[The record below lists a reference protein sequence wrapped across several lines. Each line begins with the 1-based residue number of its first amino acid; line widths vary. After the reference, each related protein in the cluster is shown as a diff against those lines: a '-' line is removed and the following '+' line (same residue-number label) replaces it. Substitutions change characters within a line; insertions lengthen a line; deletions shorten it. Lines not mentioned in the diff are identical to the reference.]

1 MVAVRWCIPLAFLIG
16 VATLAVREIDR
27 FDLPAMQ
34 RTLLQVPTLP
44 ALGIA
49 VLAML
54 AVAVTGVIDVVLA
67 RWLRI
72 GVPLREVFRLAFVAN
87 TLSNTLNLSGAV
99 GSAARLLGL
108 SSHGV
113 EVGRGAA
120 LVGMQVLS
128 LPLGL
133 SVLVTAALASGALP
147 DSLRASAHGLGMTVM
162 FAAAAYLPLYFV
174 LSSQRRFMRWL
185 PDAHALPGFL
195 LRVQLTL
202 VSLIDWVFAVAV
214 LYACLELS
222 GAAVR
227 PDVLIAVFAAASV
240 LGLLSLVP
248 GGLGVFDSVLV
259 LALSADG
266 SPAGPLLAGV
276 FLFRITYY
284 VLPLFAGLLLGSS
297 MLARRVPALA
307 RMRERLGAHPL
318 FGAIGLPA
326 TLLADLGMRVLAVL
340 TFAAGLV
347 LLGSAVIPAVHERI
361 GSVGEV
367 LPLAAIE
374 GSYWLSI
381 VTGVLL
387 LGLGRGIDGRLR
399 VAYQL
404 AQPLLLASAVLAI
417 TKGLH
422 FGEALFLLGVAV
434 LLRTRKREFTQRAM
448 SLTSALSLG
457 WIAGVAVVMLA
468 FFAIG
473 SWSVFGD
480 DSFDLFYFGADGH
493 SSRLARGFAAALTGL
508 AAWLIW
514 QAFAVRRPQPRLPDR
529 DELARAQ
536 DVYRGS
542 GGGEFAHLSFMRD
555 KPLFWSADGQAV
567 VAYGV
572 VRDRLV
578 ALGSPSGPS
587 ASVRNAIL
595 DFRRFADAQDRVPVF
610 YEVFERD
617 LALYHDLGFD
627 LFKLGELALVPLDE
641 FSLIGKRWEDLRQ
654 AVNRAARENLH
665 FDVLEPP
672 FDGELMRA
680 LARVSDA
687 WLADKGVREKGFSLG
702 RFDPD
707 YLGWSPLAVVRRGD
721 EVVAFANILPAYGND
736 GVLSIDLMRHLGD
749 APRGT
754 MDFLFARIMQWGKER
769 GDRWFSL
776 GMAPLS
782 RVGDNPYAR
791 INERLAALAF
801 QYGGRFYNYQGLRRY
816 KDKFGPHWIGA
827 YLAYPRGLWVPG
839 LLVDVAALV
848 GGGYRRVLFG
858 GRDRSPPRPATSVTK
873 GAAD

>member
-1 MVAVRWCIPLAFLIG
+1 MRWCIPLAFLAG

-49 VLAML
+49 VLALL
-54 AVAVTGVIDVVLA
+54 AVACTGFIDVLLA

-72 GVPLREVFRLAFVAN
+72 GVPSRDVFRLAFVAN

-108 SSHGV
+108 SAQGV
-113 EVGRGAA
+113 DVARGAA

-133 SVLVTAALASGALP
+133 SLLVAATLILGMMPDTLHATA
-147 DSLRASAHGLGMTVM
+147 RGLGVVVM
-162 FAAAAYLPLYFV
+162 WAAAAYLPVYFV
-174 LSSQRRFMRWL
+174 LASRRRFMRWL
-185 PDAHALPGFL
+185 PDAHALPSML
-195 LRVQLTL
+195 LRLQLTV
-202 VSLIDWVFAVAV
+202 VSLIDWGFAAAV
-214 LYACLELS
+214 LYACLVLS
-222 GAAVR
+222 GAEVR
-227 PDVLIAVFAAASV
+227 PDHLVAVFAAASV

-259 LALSADG
+259 LALTSDG
-266 SPAGPLLAGV
+266 SPAAPVLAGV

-284 VLPLFAGLLLGSS
+284 VLPLFAGLLVGST

-326 TLLADLGMRVLAVL
+326 SLLADLGMRVLAML
-340 TFAAGLV
+340 TFAAGLL
-347 LLGSAVIPAVHERI
+347 LLGSAVIPAVHERVA
-361 GSVGEV
+361 SVGDV

-399 VAYQL
+399 VAYRL
-404 AQPLLLASAVLAI
+404 AQPLLLGGAVLAI

-422 FGEALFLLGVAV
+422 FGEALFLLGVAL
-434 LLRTRKREFTQRAM
+434 LLRTRKGEFGQRAM
-448 SLTSALSLG
+448 SLTSALSFG
-457 WIAGVAVVMLA
+457 WIAGVALVMLA

-514 QAFAVRRPQPRLPDR
+514 QAFAVRRPQPRLPDH
-529 DELARAQ
+529 DELSRAREL
-536 DVYRGS
+536 YRRS

-555 KPLFWSADGQAV
+555 KPLFWSAEDQAV

-578 ALGSPSGPS
+578 ALGSPSGAGP
-587 ASVRNAIL
+587 AVRDAIL

-627 LFKLGELALVPLDE
+627 LFKLGELALVPLAD
-641 FSLIGKRWEDLRQ
+641 FSLVGKRWEDLRQ
-654 AVNRAARENLH
+654 AVNRSVRENLR

-672 FDGELMRA
+672 FDDGLMRSIA
-680 LARVSDA
+680 QVSAA

-702 RFDPD
+702 RFDPA
-707 YLGWSPLAVVRRGD
+707 YLAWSPLAVVRRGD
-721 EVVAFANILPAYGND
+721 EVVAFANILPAYGDD
-736 GVLSIDLMRHLGD
+736 GVLSIDLMRHVGD

-754 MDFLFARIMQWGKER
+754 MDFLFAKIMQWGKDR

-816 KDKFGPHWIGA
+816 KDKFGPQWIGA

-848 GGGYRRVLFG
+848 GGGYRKFLFG
-858 GRDRSPPRPATSVTK
+858 GRDRSPPAPVTMVTQE
-873 GAAD
+873 GPR

>member
-1 MVAVRWCIPLAFLIG
+1 MVRWCIPLAFLAG
-16 VATLAVREIDR
+16 VALLAFREIDR

-49 VLAML
+49 VLAL
-54 AVAVTGVIDVVLA
+54 FAVAFTGLIDVLLA
-67 RWLRI
+67 RWLQI
-72 GVPLREVFRLAFVAN
+72 GVPSREVFRPAFVAN

-99 GSAARLLGL
+99 GTAARLLGL
-108 SSHGV
+108 SAHGV
-113 EVGRGAA
+113 DVARGAA
-120 LVGMQVLS
+120 LVGMQVLA

-133 SVLVTAALASGALP
+133 SLLVAAALALGTLP
-147 DSLRASAHGLGMTVM
+147 ESLRASAHGLGMAIM
-162 FAAAAYLPLYFV
+162 AAAAAYLPLFFV
-174 LSSQRRFMRWL
+174 LSAQRRFMRWL
-185 PDAHALPGFL
+185 PDAHALPGVG
-195 LRVQLTL
+195 LRVQLIA
-202 VSLIDWVFAVAV
+202 VSLLDWVFAAGV
-214 LYACLELS
+214 LYACLTVS
-222 GAAVR
+222 GAEVR
-227 PDVLIAVFAAASV
+227 PDLLVAVFAAASV

-259 LALSADG
+259 LALTADG
-266 SPAGPLLAGV
+266 SPAGPVLAGV

-284 VLPLFAGLLLGSS
+284 VLPLFAGLLLGST

-318 FGAIGLPA
+318 FVAIGLPA
-326 TLLADLGMRVLAVL
+326 GLLADLGMRVLAVL
-340 TFAAGLV
+340 TFAAGLL

-361 GSVGEV
+361 ASASEV

-399 VAYQL
+399 LAYRL

-422 FGEALFLLGVAV
+422 FGEALFLLGVAL
-434 LLRTRKREFTQRAM
+434 LLRTRKGEFSQRAM
-448 SLTSALSLG
+448 SLTSALSFG
-457 WIAGVAVVMLA
+457 WIGGVVLVMLA

-493 SSRLARGFAAALTGL
+493 SSRLARGFAAAVIGL

-514 QAFAVRRPQPRLPDR
+514 QAFAVRRPQPRLPDH
-529 DELARAQ
+529 DELERARDLYLRA
-536 DVYRGS
+536 

-555 KPLFWSADGQAV
+555 KPLFWSGDGQAV

-578 ALGSPSGPS
+578 ALGSPSGPTS
-587 ASVRNAIL
+587 AMRDAIL

-627 LFKLGELALVPLDE
+627 LFKLGELALVPLAD
-641 FSLIGKRWEDLRQ
+641 FSLVGKRREDLRQ
-654 AVNRAARENLH
+654 AVNRAARENLE
-665 FDVLEPP
+665 FEVLEPP
-672 FDGELMRA
+672 FDDVLMRA
-680 LARVSDA
+680 LARVSEA

-702 RFDPD
+702 RFDPA
-707 YLGWSPLAVVRRGD
+707 YLGWSPVAVVRRGD
-721 EVVAFANILPAYGND
+721 DVVAFANILPAYGNE
-736 GVLSIDLMRHLGD
+736 GVLSIDLMRHAGD

-754 MDFLFARIMQWGKER
+754 MDFLFAKIMQWGKDR

-791 INERLAALAF
+791 VNERLAALAF

-816 KDKFGPHWIGA
+816 KDKFGPQWIGA

-848 GGGYRRVLFG
+848 GGGYRRFLFG
-858 GRDRSPPRPATSVTK
+858 GRDRSPPAAVTAVTQHRP
-873 GAAD
+873 D